1 MYNYIMYST
10 VAMQC
15 AIGSVKTLH
24 VIVSVNFGPFWMQL
38 RIYKVS

>member
-24 VIVSVNFGPFWMQL
+24 VIVHVSKFWPIL
-38 RIYKVS
+38 DAATYI